1 MLVGVRAPPSL
12 ATSHARRF
20 EAMYGRLAAD
30 LQVAFVPDLLAG
42 AAGNPERMFPDALH
56 PNAAGQGQLAENVRP
71 ALESVLAGIAKS
83 GFAAIGNDP
92 DARR

>member
-1 MLVGVRAPPSL
+1 
-12 ATSHARRF
+12 
-20 EAMYGRLAAD
+20 MYGRLAAD

-42 AAGNPERMFPDALH
+42 VAGNPERMFPDALH

-71 ALESVLAGIAKS
+71 ALESVLAGIVKS